1 MNKEQKAE
9 SVAEIK
15 EMIESSEA
23 MYFTDFAGLT
33 VEEVNELRKEFYKS
47 ELKYKVVKN
56 TLTIRALKETDKYS
70 THAEKLIELL
80 NGPTGIV
87 FAYKN
92 PVAPAK
98 ILKKFADK
106 IDKPKLKVAIVENEI
121 YDSKKLNS
129 LASLPTKEEIV
140 SGILSSLGFTGIR
153 NSRFDKCG
161 NERSIQCNRRSG
173 EETKLL
179 KLIKKLF

>member
-9 SVAEIK
+9 SVKEIK
-15 EMIESSEA
+15 ELIESSEA

-47 ELKYKVVKN
+47 DLKYKVVKN
-56 TLTIRALKETDKYS
+56 TLTVRALKESEKYS
-70 THAEKLIELL
+70 AHIERLDEIL
-80 NGPTGIV
+80 HGPTSIV

-106 IDKPKLKVAIVENEI
+106 IDRPKLKIAIVENEV
-121 YDSKKLNS
+121 YDSKQLNS
-129 LASLPTKEEIV
+129 LASLPSKEEIISSILGSLDSPA
-140 SGILSSLGFTGIR
+140 SGIVG
-153 NSRFDKCG
+153 
-161 NERSIQCNRRSG
+161 SINATMRDLFSVI
-173 EETKLL
+173 EEVGRKNAA
-179 KLIKKLF
+179 

>member
-9 SVAEIK
+9 SVKEIK
-15 EMIESSEA
+15 ELIESSEA

-47 ELKYKVVKN
+47 DLKYKVVKN
-56 TLTIRALKETDKYS
+56 TLTVRALRESEKYS
-70 THAEKLIELL
+70 AHIERLDEIL
-80 NGPTGIV
+80 HGPTSIV

-106 IDKPKLKVAIVENEI
+106 IDRPKLKIAIVENEV
-121 YDSKKLNS
+121 YDSKQLNS
-129 LASLPTKEEIV
+129 LASLPSKEEIISSILGSLDSPA
-140 SGILSSLGFTGIR
+140 SGIVGSINATMRDLFSVIEEVGIK
-153 NSRFDKCG
+153 NAA
-161 NERSIQCNRRSG
+161 
-173 EETKLL
+173 
-179 KLIKKLF
+179 

>member
-9 SVAEIK
+9 AIQEIK

-33 VEEVNELRKEFYKS
+33 VEQVNELRKEFFKS
-47 ELKYKVVKN
+47 DVKYKVVKN
-56 TLTIRALKETDKYS
+56 TLTVRALKETDKYS
-70 THAEKLIELL
+70 SHIDKLTEIL

-87 FAYKN
+87 FAYKD

-98 ILKKFADK
+98 ILKKFVDK
-106 IDKPKLKVAIVENEI
+106 IEKPKLKVAVVENEI

-129 LASLPTKEEIV
+129 LASLPTKEEII
-140 SGILSSLGFTGIR
+140 SGILGSLNSPASGIVGAINAAMR
-153 NSRFDKCG
+153 DLFSV
-161 NERSIQCNRRSG
+161 I
-173 EETKLL
+173 EEVA
-179 KLIKKLF
+179 KKKAA